1 MDKGVTSTWQVDVN
15 LLDVLQ
21 TLKWLCT
28 LLLNYATS
36 WLETLLEVRP
46 FKVALFY
53 EQAVFNFYQK
63 DFKHGNDRILEV

>member
-15 LLDVLQ
+15 LWDVLH

-28 LLLNYATS
+28 LLLNYATPC
-36 WLETLLEVRP
+36 LETLFEVRP

-53 EQAVFNFYQK
+53 EPAVFNFYQK
-63 DFKHGNDRILEV
+63 DLNTEMTEY